1 MYLLLLA
8 VNNVS
13 TTDQAIALSCFYTFG
28 QLGSAIG
35 TSITGTII
43 QNVLRIR
50 LGALF
55 KDDPAGDDI
64 ARGARDSLDFID
76 HLAPALQATVR
87 RIYTEAAGQAF
98 YFILGGLGLGFCCAL
113 FIREKALKA

>member
-1 MYLLLLA
+1 MPFLLA

-13 TTDQAIALSCFYTFG
+13 PTDQAIALACFYTFS

-55 KDDPAGDDI
+55 RDDPAGRDI
-64 ARGARDSLDFID
+64 ATRARDSLDFID
-76 HLAPALQATVR
+76 HLAPILQAIVR
-87 RIYTEAAGQAF
+87 RAYAEAAGQAF
-98 YFILGGLGLGFCCAL
+98 YFILTILGLAFCCAVC
-113 FIREKALKA
+113 IREKAVTA